1 MVLVIEDRAPGPALE
16 SQVAVITEA
25 TRTMFGVGRCH
36 VSVFPTMELIGDLV
50 AACELGVEIVD
61 EPLEEHASRL
71 DGSYSLVVI
80 AGSNNYQ
87 QFARTARQLAPSA
100 LIVYDDGLLKSAAA
114 ETEPLPG
121 SLTND
126 PNQFDHDAELIRLR
140 GIDCWGRRLHPLF
153 LDERLR
159 ALACTIWVLRRDWQG
174 TDSQPGSSR

>member
-1 MVLVIEDRAPGPALE
+1 MPDWSFLLEHNRIAFARRWSPELAGREPPEPTSPIAIERAVLRGMGRPATVLVIEDRAPGPALE

-61 EPLEEHASRL
+61 EPLEEHAIRL

-80 AGSNNYQ
+80 AGSENYQ

-100 LIVYDDGLLKSAAA
+100 LIVYDDGLLNRQ
-114 ETEPLPG
+114 PLRP
-121 SLTND
+121 SR
-126 PNQFDHDAELIRLR
+126 FR
-140 GIDCWGRRLHPLF
+140 G
-153 LDERLR
+153 
-159 ALACTIWVLRRDWQG
+159 A
-174 TDSQPGSSR
+174 